1 MTSPLPALRSNLIP
15 VFTDFTANLPM
26 NASRND
32 EFIKARDKYYQI
44 VSKKDDQAFP
54 SQPLGNLE
62 VTQENVHLLIPS
74 KLSWMANMLAEDKG
88 ISIVE
93 AMKMLYSSEV
103 YARLEKESTKA
114 WHLGPVALYEEFQN
128 N

>member
-1 MTSPLPALRSNLIP
+1 MDLEDI
-15 VFTDFTANLPM
+15 
-26 NASRND
+26 D

-88 ISIVE
+88 ISIVDAILTNARIVSTVKSKE
-93 AMKMLYSSEV
+93 NGNQKPFEKMIIMYYSLRNIKGCLAAS
-103 YARLEKESTKA
+103 L
-114 WHLGPVALYEEFQN
+114 
-128 N
+128 